1 MAPDLSVLLNAFTAS
16 VPGWI
21 IAVVAAYVAL
31 LTVYIS
37 IKAGMMVI
45 AVVRGQVI
53 VKGKFYDKDVYQSA
67 MQDLHTQKRRGVLM
81 DKEANDALR
90 NYQGL
95 GSGRSRNNS
104 GGSSNRIPNW
114 RI

>member
-1 MAPDLSVLLNAFTAS
+1 MAPDLTVLLNVFTAS

-21 IAVVAAYVAL
+21 FAVIGVSAALMSWYV
-31 LTVYIS
+31 VF
-37 IKAGMMVI
+37 KAGMMVI

-95 GSGRSRNNS
+95 GGGRSRNSS

>member
-1 MAPDLSVLLNAFTAS
+1 MAPDLSILLTAFTATI
-16 VPGWI
+16 PGWTLAV
-21 IAVVAAYVAL
+21 IAVSASL
-31 LTVYIS
+31 MSVYIA

-53 VKGKFYDKDVYQSA
+53 VKGKFYDKDVYQAA

-95 GSGRSRNNS
+95 GGGRSRNG